1 MLHRPACAR
10 AALALLLLLSFSSVG
25 ACRKEEVAPPAPP
38 ATVAP
43 DGAAPPRDRLA
54 PGELLEGTEK
64 AFGLTLPRRVHVD
77 QTFIDVV
84 YAGGDPQP
92 DAVANYVRARV
103 RMGTVRIGAAST
115 LFERVQIPGSPGREY
130 SIRVAP
136 GERGDG
142 CRMDLRDVTPPV
154 LPPTEV
160 ERWRAVGLTPQG
172 KILDPTHL
180 E

>member
-1 MLHRPACAR
+1 MLQRP
-10 AALALLLLLSFSSVG
+10 ALALAALGPLLLC
-25 ACRKEEVAPPAPP
+25 ACRKEEVVEPAP
-38 ATVAP
+38 AASVALA
-43 DGAAPPRDRLA
+43 DAGPPRDRLA

-77 QTFIDVV
+77 QAFVDVV
-84 YAGGDPQP
+84 YASGDPRP
-92 DAVANYVRARV
+92 EAVANYVRARV
-103 RMGTVRIGAAST
+103 RMGTVQIGAAST

-142 CRMDLRDVTPPV
+142 CRVDLRDVTPPA

>member
-1 MLHRPACAR
+1 MLHRPARAR
-10 AALALLLLLSFSSVG
+10 ATLALLLFLSSVG
-25 ACRKEEVAPPAPP
+25 ACRKEEVVEPAPS
-38 ATVAP
+38 AAVAP
-43 DGAAPPRDRLA
+43 DGAAVPKDRLA

-64 AFGLTLPRRVHVD
+64 AFGLTLPRRLHVD
-77 QTFIDVV
+77 QSFVDVV
-84 YAGGDPQP
+84 YASGDPQP

-136 GERGDG
+136 GERGGG
-142 CRMDLRDVTPPV
+142 CRVDLRDVTPPA

-172 KILDPTHL
+172 KIIDPTHL